1 MLIKIYN
8 LFRQAQ
14 KYMTEHFCEI
24 IDSDEFLHLNEH
36 QMCKLLRRDDLS
48 VRCESIVFKA
58 VIDWVRFDPERRR
71 IHLDR
76 LFQCVRFHFLPPV
89 FIKEQLKNKEITDSN
104 RQYLQDICNELI
116 EHKPCPNITPRKPAL
131 AFALFVI
138 GGYQRQSINVVECL
152 KKSTLTWERCAD
164 MRIPRS
170 GIACVS
176 MALYIYAIGGRN
188 NSLQGN
194 MDCSDV
200 ECYDP
205 FVNLWKTCCPMNE
218 KRSRAG
224 KL

>member
-1 MLIKIYN
+1 
-8 LFRQAQ
+8 
-14 KYMTEHFCEI
+14 MTDHFCEI
-24 IDSDEFLHLNEH
+24 IDNEEFLHLTEH
-36 QMCKLLRRDDLS
+36 QMCNLLRRDDLS
-48 VRCESIVFKA
+48 VRCESVVFKA
-58 VIDWVRFDPERRR
+58 VIDWVRFNPEKRRA
-71 IHLDR
+71 HLDH
-76 LFQCVRFHFLPPV
+76 LFQCVRFQFLPPV
-89 FIKEQLKNKEITDSN
+89 FIKAQLENEVITDSN
-104 RQYLQDICNELI
+104 RQYLQDICDDLI
-116 EHKPCPNITPRKPAL
+116 AHKPGPFITPRNPAL

-176 MALYIYAIGGRN
+176 LTLYIFAIGGRN

-194 MDCSDV
+194 TDCSDV

-205 FVNLWKTCCPMNE
+205 FVNIWKTCCSMNE

-224 KL
+224 ILLYIYWRFLGS